1 MKLDQDVTSL
11 VKEDNQIIV
20 LSDIYIYQDTNS
32 LRFYCVIS
40 SSAIQ

>member
-1 MKLDQDVTSL
+1 MELDQDVTSL

-20 LSDIYIYQDTNS
+20 LSDIYIYQDTN